1 MACIASAVGTRRS
14 ATPAPL
20 VYLGQAI
27 QKTKGDDMSST
38 IITAIISLMV
48 GGSLGATMMA
58 FFAGA
63 SHLDK

>member
-1 MACIASAVGTRRS
+1 
-14 ATPAPL
+14 
-20 VYLGQAI
+20 
-27 QKTKGDDMSST
+27 MSST
-38 IITAIISLMV
+38 IITAIICLMA

>member
-27 QKTKGDDMSST
+27 QKTKGDDT